1 MSLETRITEL
11 AEAIAAEINLMRA
24 SLVPVGTVL
33 AFAGYSP
40 PAGYEWCDGRSLIAA
55 NYKALAAAI
64 GGMHGV
70 SNALGFT
77 ASISGAVITTG
88 GNHLLSVGDII
99 FMSGGLTITPVAGMS
114 AAGTPLH
121 VWAVDSATQFRVSQF
136 AGGVTPLSG
145 SGSGHAIYRSFAT
158 PDLRGRA
165 LAGRDNQG
173 GSAASRLTNAASGFG
188 VSAELLGAA
197 GGAQSHALTIA
208 EMPPHT
214 HTTPTDDGN
223 NNATNGTA
231 ARPANTNGVTGST
244 GGGSAHPN
252 VQPTL
257 VCNMIIRAEA

>member
-11 AEAIAAEINLMRA
+11 AEAVAAEINVMRA
-24 SLVPVGTVL
+24 ALVPVGTVL
-33 AFAGYSP
+33 TFAGYSP
-40 PAGYEWCDGRSLIAA
+40 PAGYEWCDGRALIASS
-55 NYKALAAAI
+55 YKALASAI

-70 SNALGFT
+70 SNALAFT
-77 ASISGAVITTG
+77 ASISGGVITTG
-88 GNHLLSVGDII
+88 GSHLLAVGDIV
-99 FMSGGLTITPVAGMS
+99 FMSGGLTITPSAGMS

-121 VWAVDSATQFRVSQF
+121 VWAVDSATQFRVSQLP
-136 AGGVTPLSG
+136 GGVTPLSG
-145 SGSGHAIYRSFAT
+145 SGSGHFVYRSFAT
-158 PDLRGRA
+158 PDLRGRT

-173 GSAASRLTNAASGFG
+173 GSAAARMTNAAAGFG

-197 GGAQSHALTIA
+197 GGAQSHTLTIA
-208 EMPPHT
+208 EMPAHT

-231 ARPANTNGVTGST
+231 ARAANTNGVTGSA

-257 VCNMIIRAEA
+257 ICNMIIRAES